1 MRFEIKIMIE
11 KYLKEKKKLGDYM
24 RKEIEEIGIDE
35 KIVKNDEEENK
46 KEVYKDKDLD
56 IEIEKKV
63 YRGDKEI

>member
-1 MRFEIKIMIE
+1 MRFEIKIMNE